1 MNIRLKSTLRSVVC
15 VGNIVAGHC
24 PLPVIWQTLAI
35 DLSLFFGV
43 QGGGFIPEIDLF

>member
-1 MNIRLKSTLRSVVC
+1 MFGLKVRFVRLFAWETL
-15 VGNIVAGHC
+15 
-24 PLPVIWQTLAI
+24 LPDTVRFTVIWQTLAI